1 MSNRLPYGHGTALH
15 FEIDSGVPLRHVGTG
30 MSQPGTDR
38 SEFDPDSL
46 FWSPYNL
53 VKFLKGSTSRF
64 A

>member
-1 MSNRLPYGHGTALH
+1 MSNRPPFGNGTALH
-15 FEIDSGVPLRHVGTG
+15 FEIDSGVPLRRVGTR
-30 MSQPGTDR
+30 MSQPVIDR

-53 VKFLKGSTSRF
+53 VKFLKRSTSRF